1 MPTAL
6 ALADRLAANA
16 PWAMTL
22 TKQAIYAA
30 LYNDPEEQAI
40 LEERNQAL
48 LRHSL
53 DAPRGAPA
61 PSPNGVRPSF
71 SVADPHIARLTP
83 AATTRGQDRLG

>member
-53 DAPRGAPA
+53 DAREGCAR
-61 PSPNGVRPSF
+61 VRRTASALSF
-71 SVADPHIARLTP
+71 SVADPHLARLTP
-83 AATTRGQDRLG
+83 VATTRGQDRLG